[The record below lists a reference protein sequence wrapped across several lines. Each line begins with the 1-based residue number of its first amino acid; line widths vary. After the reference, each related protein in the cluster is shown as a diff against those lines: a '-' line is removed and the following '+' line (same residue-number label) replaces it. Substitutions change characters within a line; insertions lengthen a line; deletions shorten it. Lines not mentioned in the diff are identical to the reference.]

1 MAKEKNKKGSFAVA
15 ILAVLVAAGTYAA
28 NHYKLFESKTWD
40 KLLGKSSS
48 VNGEAQVHFIDVGQG
63 DCSLIVSGDT
73 AVLIDTGES
82 ENGEKILEYLDNH
95 DISDIDCFL
104 LTHPHS
110 DHMGAASYIIDN
122 INVKQVIIP
131 KVSDDMTP
139 TTKFYEKF
147 LKSVKAKDLK
157 ITAAKP
163 GLTVDI
169 GEGEM
174 EIISPVQDY
183 DDLNNYSAA
192 SIFTYGDSSFMFTG
206 DIEKKAEK
214 HILKEG
220 YLEDVDVLKVA
231 HHGSNSSSCNDFL
244 EVVRPDYAV
253 IQCDGVS
260 YNHPHEDA
268 VERILEYTDKIY
280 RNDMDGTVVFSV
292 TENGLSVDTEK

>member
-1 MAKEKNKKGSFAVA
+1 MAKGKNKKSGLAIA
-15 ILAVLVAAGTYAA
+15 ILAVLVVAGTYTA
-28 NHYKLFESKTWD
+28 NRYGLFDSKTWD
-40 KLLGKSSS
+40 KLLNKSTEVS
-48 VNGEAQVHFIDVGQG
+48 GEAEVHFIDVGQG
-63 DCSLIVSGDT
+63 DCSLILSGDT

-82 ENGEKILEYLDNH
+82 ENGEKILEYLYNH
-95 DISDIDCFL
+95 DVPDIDCFL

-122 INVKQVIIP
+122 IDVEQIIIP
-131 KVSDDMTP
+131 KVTDDMTP

-147 LKSVKAKDLK
+147 LLSVQEKGLN

-163 GLTVDI
+163 GMTVEV

-174 EIISPVQDY
+174 EIISPVKDY
-183 DDLNNYSAA
+183 SDLNNYSAA
-192 SIFTYGDSSFMFTG
+192 SVFIYGDTSFMFTG

-220 YLEDVDVLKVA
+220 YLSDIDVLKVA

-244 EVVRPDYAV
+244 EAVKPDYAV

-260 YNHPHEDA
+260 YNHPHEEA
-268 VERILEYTDKIY
+268 IERILEYTDEIY
-280 RNDMDGTVVFSV
+280 RTDMDGTVVFSV
-292 TENGLSVDTEK
+292 TEDGLSINTEK